1 MTIDVILYAFYK
13 DINKLNANF
22 GNFNGKLLCKLF
34 TQHCTNLYGIILCD
48 ISSPDFKN
56 IVVCWRKSLRRIFHL
71 PNNTHNSIVNH
82 LNSQIPLEL
91 SIYKRIYKF
100 YNNMLNSSNEIVK
113 CVTARL
119 KYSNS
124 NFATNIKLLEYKFD
138 ISDMNISKFNDLV
151 KSKHNTS
158 KTNIQW
164 LMNII
169 FELIDIRDGVSNT
182 QLNRQYILDI
192 IEQLCTR

>member
-1 MTIDVILYAFYK
+1 
-13 DINKLNANF
+13 
-22 GNFNGKLLCKLF
+22 
-34 TQHCTNLYGIILCD
+34 
-48 ISSPDFKN
+48 
-56 IVVCWRKSLRRIFHL
+56 
-71 PNNTHNSIVNH
+71 
-82 LNSQIPLEL
+82 
-91 SIYKRIYKF
+91 
-100 YNNMLNSSNEIVK
+100 MLNSSNEIVK
-113 CVTARL
+113 CATARL

-164 LMNII
+164 LMKII

-182 QLNRQYILDI
+182 QLNRQDILDI